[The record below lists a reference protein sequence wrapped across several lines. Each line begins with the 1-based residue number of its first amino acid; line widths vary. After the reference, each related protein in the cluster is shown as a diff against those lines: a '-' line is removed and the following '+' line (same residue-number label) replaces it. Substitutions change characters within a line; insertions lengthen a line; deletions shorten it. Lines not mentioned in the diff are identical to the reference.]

1 MRIGIDAHIILKEHK
16 RYDPKIA
23 RYTEQL
29 ITHLIEA
36 DVKQEHIWIL
46 FFDERMK
53 GAKKLSKFKQDNVII
68 KHFPFFQY
76 RRYLPVIYSHMLI
89 SSFIAAA
96 RLNVFHSPEGL
107 IPLAYPGKTVT
118 TFHYV
123 PKGKSDSNLFVRTF
137 MLGARTAFAQ
147 LCKRAKRIIVNNQSD
162 KRLLVEAHG
171 CGSDQ
176 VVVMEQDDLER
187 VDWSKRVKDLMNLYA
202 SLIVKKKD
210 KKAKQGKKVKKEK
223 RGRKERKPR
232 KSKNKVR
239 GFRPSKRKARRKG
252 RKKN

>member
-23 RYTEQL
+23 RYTEQV

-36 DVKQEHIWIL
+36 DTKQEHTWVL

-53 GAKKLSKFKQDNVII
+53 GAKKLSKFKQENVII
-68 KHFPFFQY
+68 KHFPFYQY
-76 RRYLPVIYSHMLI
+76 RRYLPVLYSHMLI

-123 PKGKSDSNLFVRTF
+123 PKGKSESNLFVRTF

-147 LCKRAKRIIVNNQSD
+147 LCKRAKRIIVNNRSD
-162 KRLLVEAHG
+162 KNLLMEAHG
-171 CGSDQ
+171 CGNDQ
-176 VVVMEQDDLER
+176 VVVMEQDDIER
-187 VDWSKRVKDLMNLYA
+187 VDWSKRVRDLMKVYG
-202 SLIVKKKD
+202 SLVEVKEKKVKAKTKL
-210 KKAKQGKKVKKEK
+210 KKAKSKTKASTKSKKPKNKKKVKKK
-223 RGRKERKPR
+223 KKASQKK
-232 KSKNKVR
+232 KSKK
-239 GFRPSKRKARRKG
+239 
-252 RKKN
+252 

>member
-36 DVKQEHIWIL
+36 DVKQEHTWVL

-53 GAKKLSKFKQDNVII
+53 GAQKLAKFKQDNVII

-89 SSFIAAA
+89 SSFIATA

-123 PKGKSDSNLFVRTF
+123 PKGKSESNLFVRTF

-147 LCKRAKRIIVNNQSD
+147 LCKRAKRIIVNNRSD

-202 SLIVKKKD
+202 SLIVKKKI
-210 KKAKQGKKVKKEK
+210 KKVKKVKKEK
-223 RGRKERKPR
+223 KPKKLRKKARQ
-232 KSKNKVR
+232 S
-239 GFRPSKRKARRKG
+239 RKAR
-252 RKKN
+252 KKARAKAKK